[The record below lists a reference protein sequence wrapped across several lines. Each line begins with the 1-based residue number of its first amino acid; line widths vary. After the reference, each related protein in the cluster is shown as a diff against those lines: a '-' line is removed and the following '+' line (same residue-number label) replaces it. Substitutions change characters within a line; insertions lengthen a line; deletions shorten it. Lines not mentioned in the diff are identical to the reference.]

1 MELGG
6 GIGIHR
12 RQERQGA
19 RMERWR
25 SDGRVRRRAVFALAL
40 LAHAMLVGAML
51 RSHSSHEQS
60 TLDATI
66 ETTIWLPPPAPR
78 AVPRVLPPPRPTR
91 LRSMP
96 QPVVD
101 PQAMRAPL
109 LEARPI
115 AQAAG
120 TPEPPASAASQPL
133 NLTLTRDQLR
143 GVIAGVEADA
153 RTVARERARA
163 VCAVAHRGRRQLLR
177 EGLARRRDRGALARR
192 LLQDGADARCQGR
205 PVQPWR
211 RAAGQLQ
218 LGARIRDWRDARSP
232 SCRRATARAT
242 CGSASW
248 SSGVRPPE
256 RGRPGTGRRCRR
268 R

>member
-1 MELGG
+1 
-6 GIGIHR
+6 
-12 RQERQGA
+12 
-19 RMERWR
+19 MERWR

-40 LAHAMLVGAML
+40 LAHAVLVGAML
-51 RSHSSHEQS
+51 RSHASHERS
-60 TLDATI
+60 AADPTI

-133 NLTLTRDQLR
+133 NLTLSREQLR
-143 GVIAGVEADA
+143 AIIAGSKPTLA
-153 RTVARERARA
+153 
-163 VCAVAHRGRRQLLR
+163 QLLAAPPR
-177 EGLARRRDRGALARR
+177 PSALARLGGDDAPYEEVPMAGGVTEVHVHGGCFR
-192 LLQDGADARCQGR
+192 LV
-205 PVQPWR
+205 PTP
-211 RAAGQLQ
+211 
-218 LGARIRDWRDARSP
+218 RSQYDP
-232 SCRRATARAT
+232 FNHAN
-242 CGSASW
+242 
-248 SSGVRPPE
+248 E
-256 RGRPGTGRRCRR
+256 RVTSNCD
-268 R
+268 